1 MGCTL
6 ARFEIPALV
15 LSCGE
20 ATEEFRKLEAW
31 MFSAEAC
38 ALPVHEVEAEQFRRS
53 REVNRLMLEAHIR
66 KRGDGECG
74 PVYELPSKDDK
85 VLQFERGRVHRWKLR
100 SIFGEVNVDRRAY
113 GREGHFSVHPVEK
126 ELSLPARSF
135 SYEVQ
140 RRLTLSAVQGPFDE
154 AIAAVQDFTG
164 VSVPKRTA
172 EQVVL
177 DAAEDFDV
185 FYSERKPVPP
195 SESGPIIVGSVD
207 GKGIPMKK
215 PEPAAPKVR
224 RKKERQNQQEENGHD
239 CGGVHYNAAG
249 PDG

>member
-85 VLQFERGRVHRWKLR
+85 VLQFERGRW
-100 SIFGEVNVDRRAY
+100 FWRR
-113 GREGHFSVHPVEK
+113 
-126 ELSLPARSF
+126 
-135 SYEVQ
+135 
-140 RRLTLSAVQGPFDE
+140 
-154 AIAAVQDFTG
+154 
-164 VSVPKRTA
+164 
-172 EQVVL
+172 
-177 DAAEDFDV
+177 
-185 FYSERKPVPP
+185 
-195 SESGPIIVGSVD
+195 
-207 GKGIPMKK
+207 
-215 PEPAAPKVR
+215 
-224 RKKERQNQQEENGHD
+224 
-239 CGGVHYNAAG
+239 GGA
-249 PDG
+249 